1 MSQKVCVVC
10 AEFHEFYPGKESI
23 KINKDTTIEINKKYK
38 EFTHKQVLG
47 VYVLSEGYNQHILN
61 AMQQYRKQFEAEG
74 YLVSSDDIDNMNPDK
89 PKKYVSFSGGSHDLI
104 DSSENIEVT

>member
-1 MSQKVCVVC
+1 
-10 AEFHEFYPGKESI
+10 
-23 KINKDTTIEINKKYK
+23 
-38 EFTHKQVLG
+38 
-47 VYVLSEGYNQHILN
+47 
-61 AMQQYRKQFEAEG
+61 MQQYRKQFEAEG